1 MNKGIVYAISAY
13 GIWGLLPVYL
23 KWLHTVP
30 AMQVISHRILWS
42 CLLLGGV
49 ILLTRQWTAFHATAL
64 TPRILRTYAI
74 AAMLIAINWLTY
86 VWAVDAGR
94 IVEVSLGYFINPII
108 SVVMGVIFLGERLR
122 PWQWLPVGMVVIGV
136 LYLTVSYG
144 ALPWLALIL
153 AFTFGTYGLIKK
165 TAPLGALYGLTLETG
180 ILLLP
185 ALGWLLYADAV
196 GNGAFL
202 HSRVSMDMLLVAAGP
217 VTAIPL
223 LLFAAA
229 TRRIP
234 LTLIGILQYI
244 APSLQFL
251 LGVLVYREPFST
263 AQLIGYGIVWTALII
278 FAIEGLHAHRTQ
290 SVATVID
297 F

>member
-1 MNKGIVYAISAY
+1 MNKGIAYAISAY

-23 KWLHTVP
+23 KWLHTVS
-30 AMQVISHRILWS
+30 ALQVISHRILWS

-49 ILLTRQWTAFHATAL
+49 ILLSRQWNAFRSAAL
-64 TPRILRTYAI
+64 TPRILRVYGF
-74 AAMLIAINWLTY
+74 AALLIAINWLTY

-108 SVVMGVIFLGERLR
+108 SVVMGVVFLRERLR

-136 LYLTVSYG
+136 LYLTISYG
-144 ALPWLALIL
+144 SLPWLALVL
-153 AFTFGTYGLIKK
+153 AFSFGTYGLIKK

-180 ILLLP
+180 LLLLP
-185 ALGWLLYADAV
+185 ALAYLLYADAV

-202 HSRVSMDMLLVAAGP
+202 HASISTDSLLVGAGP

-229 TRRIP
+229 TQRIP
-234 LTLIGILQYI
+234 LTLVGILQYI
-244 APSLQFL
+244 APTLQFL
-251 LGVLVYREPFST
+251 LGVLVYHEPF
-263 AQLIGYGIVWTALII
+263 AHDQLIGYGLVWTALLI
-278 FAIEGLHAHRTQ
+278 FAAEGLHAHRAQ
-290 SVATVID
+290 SVAAVID

>member
-1 MNKGIVYAISAY
+1 MNKGIAYAISAY

-30 AMQVISHRILWS
+30 ALQVISHRILWS

-49 ILLTRQWTAFHATAL
+49 ILFKRQWTAFRATAI

-74 AAMLIAINWLTY
+74 AALLIAINWLTY
-86 VWAVDAGR
+86 VWAVDAGF

-108 SVVMGVIFLGERLR
+108 SVVMGVIFLRERLR

-136 LYLTVSYG
+136 LYLTISYG
-144 ALPWLALIL
+144 SLPWLALIL
-153 AFTFGTYGLIKK
+153 AFSFGTYGLIKK

-185 ALGWLLYADAV
+185 ALAWLLYANAV

-202 HSRVSMDMLLVAAGP
+202 NSNVTTDILLVAAGP

-229 TRRIP
+229 TQRIP
-234 LTLIGILQYI
+234 LTLVGILQYI

-251 LGVLVYREPFST
+251 LGVLVYREPFSH
-263 AQLIGYGIVWTALII
+263 AQLIGYGLVWTALII
-278 FAIEGLHAHRTQ
+278 FAIEGLHAHRAQ
-290 SVATVID
+290 AVATMID

>member
-1 MNKGIVYAISAY
+1 
-13 GIWGLLPVYL
+13 
-23 KWLHTVP
+23 
-30 AMQVISHRILWS
+30 MQVISHRILWS

-153 AFTFGTYGLIKK
+153 AFSFGTYGLIKK

-251 LGVLVYREPFST
+251 LGVLVYHEPFT
-263 AQLIGYGIVWTALII
+263 QDQLIGYGIIWTALII